1 MKRETRKKIES
12 CKALQGKTVE
22 DLIMEQKFL
31 DNLAAYWKAQKEER
45 LATRKSYAAMR
56 KLGNR
61 TSFLPAHTIDHLIDL
76 TTEQLRDEF
85 LSLFRRDS
93 KRSAAER
100 KYIEQIGTQAYNLT
114 ICQYAIEEFPELK
127 HELLPDLK
135 NAN

>member
-1 MKRETRKKIES
+1 MKREIRKKIDS

-22 DLIMEQKFL
+22 DVIMEQKFL
-31 DNLAAYWKAQKEER
+31 DNLNAYWTAQREER
-45 LATRKSYAAMR
+45 LAAKRSYAAMH

-61 TSFLPAHTIDHLIDL
+61 KTFLPTHTIDHLIEL

-85 LSLFRRDS
+85 LHLFKRDS

-100 KYIEQIGTQAYNLT
+100 KYIEQIGMQTYNLT
-114 ICQYAIEEFPELK
+114 VCQYVVAEFPELK
-127 HELLPDLK
+127 DELLPDLK